1 MKLNYLKS
9 NRKEAVKSIC
19 ILHHECFAFAD
30 TLELLILNIVKD
42 LFLMCFTY
50 NAGKSMELHEVKM
63 VNPNVFMGMDV
74 VKRCLFLQDQ
84 RNPLTK
90 V

>member
-1 MKLNYLKS
+1 MM
-9 NRKEAVKSIC
+9 C
-19 ILHHECFAFAD
+19 AFAD
-30 TLELLILNIVKD
+30 KLELLILYLVESVCV
-42 LFLMCFTY
+42 FL
-50 NAGKSMELHEVKM
+50 GKSMELHEVKM